1 MEPMR
6 AMKRRRHSCSY
17 RGGLGVRTAEI
28 SAHYQNS
35 YTPPPPP
42 SRRAHGHTAADRPA
56 PAPCAIY
63 LTHLPNSH
71 CTYINITQNP
81 SAVARRLADL
91 ETQLAGCAWCW
102 ALGCWE
108 INIQGTEASKQTQH
122 SSAWHAAQRPEKN
135 ASRPPQPT
143 RGRFSQSKRPG
154 VASYGALAAGPL
166 SREDA
171 GHLRP

>member
-1 MEPMR
+1 MR
-6 AMKRRRHSCSY
+6 TSGDQRAIPELLH
-17 RGGLGVRTAEI
+17 
-28 SAHYQNS
+28 
-35 YTPPPPP
+35 PPP